1 MNDPDVFLL
10 RDGNNKLRM
19 DQRALLAEIDAVFG
33 SLLFVSDDVRT
44 YSPEQMRVFMSAFA
58 PKQVRIL
65 RAEFTSACEI
75 FAEYIMNGEH
85 KTLRFNVWTGER
97 LG

>member
-10 RDGNNKLRM
+10 
-19 DQRALLAEIDAVFG
+19 
-33 SLLFVSDDVRT
+33 
-44 YSPEQMRVFMSAFA
+44 Y
-58 PKQVRIL
+58 
-65 RAEFTSACEI
+65 AEFTSACEI
-75 FAEYIMNGEH
+75 FAEYIMNDEH

>member
-10 RDGNNKLRM
+10 
-19 DQRALLAEIDAVFG
+19 
-33 SLLFVSDDVRT
+33 
-44 YSPEQMRVFMSAFA
+44 Y
-58 PKQVRIL
+58 
-65 RAEFTSACEI
+65 AEFTSACEI

>member
-10 RDGNNKLRM
+10 RDGNNKLSM
-19 DQRALLAEIDAVFG
+19 EQRALLAQINSVFG

-44 YSPEQMRVFMSAFA
+44 YTPEQMRVFESAFA
-58 PKQVRIL
+58 PKQVKIL
-65 RAEFTSACEI
+65 RAEFTSRDEI
-75 FAEYIMNGEH
+75 FAEYIVNGEY